1 MTTFDQACFGEIP
14 DITGHK
20 SEEQDED
27 GWTIAMILAIKNIS
41 IPEEW
46 QHNPDLENKYGMTV
60 GYLLAKNKI
69 IPPKYW
75 IGDTSK

>member
-46 QHNPDLENKYGMTV
+46 
-60 GYLLAKNKI
+60 
-69 IPPKYW
+69 
-75 IGDTSK
+75 